1 MATSRPVRALPD
13 GQPDLGLDVVTADVI
28 DNDHEWESA
37 ERRVRA
43 ALIVEVDKDRESG
56 EALGV
61 GR

>member
-1 MATSRPVRALPD
+1 
-13 GQPDLGLDVVTADVI
+13 VVTADVI